1 MTDGKVLPFLGKL
14 ICDARLGDAQMES
27 NRSGCARSQLSRPSP
42 ATALTTVAVLVAACV
57 GLSVCE
63 LFPLTVERGIYVP
76 PDTSASP
83 DGGDV
88 TPVKTFSLVQ
98 SGPVALMLNTF
109 GSPTAWA
116 PHLGTAFD
124 SNLTNALSRVPVKA
138 KLQAL
143 LTLLV
148 SEGDPAERAE
158 LVTKLQAL
166 LKLPEDVLLQ
176 VLEHPDLVEF
186 NKMLDAVFLGDTELW
201 WFEVQLDKISVVP
214 VTKTTSRIDVSGKP
228 AFMFDSTA
236 AAHTDSGGQPT
247 SGLKAL
253 SPTSSESQTPSE
265 PQVSMTMVSRSVPDA
280 GVTTFDAPVSSDVQV
295 SRFSESAPAM
305 DVKASAAPGP
315 DPTLVASPPLSNA
328 EISNAA
334 VGIEPTPSSEVFDT
348 GNRFQPG
355 ETVESSPASSA
366 SLPTETDTPPPPA
379 ADEAANGTP
388 SSDQNESGTPGDDPS
403 P

>member
-1 MTDGKVLPFLGKL
+1 MLFW
-14 ICDARLGDAQMES
+14 GDAQMQS
-27 NRSGCARSQLSRPSP
+27 NRSGCVRSQLSRPSP
-42 ATALTTVAVLVAACV
+42 ATAFTTVAVLVAASV
-57 GLSVCE
+57 GVSACE
-63 LFPLTVERGIYVP
+63 IFPLTVETGIYVP
-76 PDTSASP
+76 PETSALP

-88 TPVKTFSLVQ
+88 SPVKTFSLVQ
-98 SGPVALMLNTF
+98 SGPVALMLNTSW
-109 GSPTAWA
+109 SPAA
-116 PHLGTAFD
+116 VPPHLGTAFD
-124 SNLTNALSRVPVKA
+124 SDLMDALSRVPVKA

-143 LTLLV
+143 LTLLM
-148 SEGDPAERAE
+148 SEADPAERAE

-176 VLEHPDLVEF
+176 VLQHPDLAEF

-201 WFEVQLDKISVVP
+201 WFEVQLDKINVVP

-236 AAHTDSGGQPT
+236 AAHTDSAGQPT

-253 SPTSSESQTPSE
+253 SPTSSEPQQPSE

-280 GVTTFDAPVSSDVQV
+280 GVTTLEAPESGDDVQA

-305 DVKASAAPGP
+305 DVKASAAPSP
-315 DPTLVASPPLSNA
+315 DPGLVASPPLSNA

-334 VGIEPTPSSEVFDT
+334 IGIEPTPSSEAFDT
-348 GNRFQPG
+348 GNRFEPG
-355 ETVESSPASSA
+355 ETVESPPASSA
-366 SLPTETDTPPPPA
+366 SPATETDTPNPPA

-388 SSDQNESGTPGDDPS
+388 SKPSSDQNESGPPGDDPS